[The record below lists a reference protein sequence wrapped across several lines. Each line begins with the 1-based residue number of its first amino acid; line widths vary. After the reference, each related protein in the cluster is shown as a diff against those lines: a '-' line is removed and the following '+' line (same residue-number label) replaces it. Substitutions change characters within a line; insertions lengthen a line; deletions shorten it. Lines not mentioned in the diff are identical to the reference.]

1 MGFSQSG
8 SVKRRAGEGT
18 MTFDRVAIA
27 SSVAEFMVV
36 AVLIVGLT

>member
-1 MGFSQSG
+1 
-8 SVKRRAGEGT
+8 